1 MAGSQDELMVSIS
14 GVRGTV
20 GGTFTPDV
28 VHRYARAFGETLAT
42 GSAVILGR
50 DSRPS
55 GPWILD
61 LAAAVLRAQG
71 HQTRVIGLCGTPTL
85 GYAIR
90 GRGAA
95 GGIMATASHN
105 PAPWNA
111 LKMFGA
117 DGGFVAPAV
126 ARRIFARADA
136 PSRKDAFV
144 DHPRTGERF
153 EDPDLVRM
161 HLKAVLELLP
171 RRSPTIRFKVVLDT
185 VNGAGC
191 VLVPE
196 YLRRQGC
203 RVVEINEVPT
213 GRFAHPPEPL
223 PGHLGALGRAVRK
236 ARADFGVAVDPD
248 VDRVAFVDETGRP
261 IGEELSLGI
270 AAAFVLAWKPG
281 PVVVNLSTSRVAEE
295 LAFMHGQKFYR
306 TPVGEAHVAAKM
318 RSVGAAVGGEGNGG
332 VIYPR
337 LHPGRDALVGIAFLL
352 ALMRRRKA
360 RLSELAAALPPW
372 HLVRH
377 AIPRPSDYEAR
388 LAQLL
393 RRLPEGKVDRRD
405 GVRIDWPHGWVQ
417 MRKSNTEPIV
427 RILAEARSAP
437 GARELLQETLRQMQR
452 KH

>member
-1 MAGSQDELMVSIS
+1 MAGTTDELMISIS
-14 GVRGTV
+14 GVRGHV
-20 GGTFTPDV
+20 GGTFTPEV
-28 VHRYARAFGETLAT
+28 VHKYARAFGETLEP
-42 GSAVILGR
+42 GSDILLGR

-55 GPWILD
+55 GPWVVD
-61 LAAAVLRAQG
+61 LAASVLSAMG
-71 HQTRVIGLCGTPTL
+71 HRTRVVGLCGTPTL

-90 GRGAA
+90 ALGAA

-105 PAPWNA
+105 PATWNA

-126 ARRIFARADA
+126 ARRIFARACA
-136 PSRKDAFV
+136 VPRKGTFV
-144 DHPRTGERF
+144 EHARTGRRTD
-153 EDPDLVRM
+153 DPALVSH
-161 HLKAVLELLP
+161 HLKAVLKLLP
-171 RRSPTIRFKVVLDT
+171 PRSPKVRFKVVLDT

-203 RVVEINEVPT
+203 RVVEINEEPT

-223 PGHLGALGRAVRK
+223 GKNLSGLCRAVQR
-236 ARADFGVAVDPD
+236 AGADFGIAVDPD

-281 PVVVNLSTSRVAEE
+281 PVVVNLSTSRIAEE
-295 LAFMHGQKFYR
+295 LAFVYGQRFYR

-318 RSVGAAVGGEGNGG
+318 RAVHAAVGGEGNGG

-337 LHPGRDALVGIAFLL
+337 LHPGRDALCGIAFLL
-352 ALMRRRKA
+352 ALMRKRKA
-360 RLSELAAALPPW
+360 RLSAIAGGLPRW

-377 AIPRPSDYEAR
+377 AASRPRDYEAR
-388 LAQLL
+388 LEQLL
-393 RRLPEGKVDRRD
+393 RRLPAGRVDRRD
-405 GVRIDWPHGWVQ
+405 GLRIDWPHGWVQ

-427 RILAEARSAP
+427 RILAEARNVTRAQ
-437 GARELLQETLRQMQR
+437 ELLQETLRQMR
-452 KH
+452 LT

>member
-1 MAGSQDELMVSIS
+1 MAGTHDELMVSIS

-20 GGTFTPDV
+20 GGTFTPEV
-28 VHRYARAFGETLAT
+28 VHRYVRAFGETLTA
-42 GSAVILGR
+42 GSEVILGR

-55 GPWILD
+55 GPWVLD

-71 HQTRVIGLCGTPTL
+71 HQTRVIGLCGTPSL

-90 GRGAA
+90 ARGAA

-111 LKMFGA
+111 LKLLGA

-126 ARRIFARADA
+126 ARKIFARASA
-136 PSRKDAFV
+136 PPRKGAFV
-144 DHPRTGERF
+144 EHDRTGERSL
-153 EDPDLVRM
+153 DPDLVNV
-161 HLKAVLELLP
+161 HLKAVLGLLP
-171 RRSPTIRFKVVLDT
+171 SRSPKTPFKVVLDT

-196 YLRRQGC
+196 YLRRCGC
-203 RVVEINEVPT
+203 RVIAINQEPT

-223 PGHLGALGRAVRK
+223 PGNLAGLGRAVRK
-236 ARADFGVAVDPD
+236 VRADFGIAVDPD

-318 RSVGAAVGGEGNGG
+318 RAVGAAVGGEGNGG

-352 ALMRRRKA
+352 ALMRRQKA
-360 RLSELAAALPPW
+360 RLSEVAGALPSW

-377 AIPRPSDYEAR
+377 AIGRPRDYEAR

-393 RRLPEGKVDRRD
+393 RRLPEGRVDRRD

-427 RILAEARSAP
+427 RILAEARSVRR
-437 GARELLQETLRQMQR
+437 ARELLQETLRR
-452 KH
+452 L